1 MKVVI
6 LAGGYGTRIQE
17 ETQSIPKPMIELG
30 GKPIIWHIMQ
40 IYIKAGFKEFI
51 IALGYKS
58 NIVKQYFLNYHLMS
72 SDFEVN
78 LSNGNL
84 EIFNKVNSDVK
95 VKLIETGLDTKTGGR
110 IKKLKKYISDE
121 TFFLTYGDGLSD
133 IDINKL
139 LEFHR
144 SKNKLITMTV
154 VRPPARFGVL
164 DIDDKGLIKSFK
176 EKPQLQKGWINGGF
190 FVVEPKFLEFCLSDL
205 EMLEKEPIQRALSIQ
220 ELVAYKY
227 AGFWKCMDN
236 LRDKKDFEKM
246 ISEGEYPWLKD

>member
-1 MKVVI
+1 MVSQYFGI
-6 LAGGYGTRIQE
+6 LCKST
-17 ETQSIPKPMIELG
+17 
-30 GKPIIWHIMQ
+30 
-40 IYIKAGFKEFI
+40 KAGFKEFI

-139 LEFHR
+139 LEFHK

-164 DIDDKGLIKSFK
+164 DIEDNGLIKSFK

-190 FVVEPKFLEFCLSDL
+190 FVVEPKFLDFCLSDQ
-205 EMLEKEPIQRALSIQ
+205 EMLEKEPIQRALSIK

-227 AGFWKCMDN
+227 SGFWKCMDN
-236 LRDKKDFEKM
+236 LRDKKDFEKR
-246 ISEGEYPWLKD
+246 